1 MLIDPAKANKAL
13 PPIWS
18 EVLRFFTDP
27 HKPTILALSRPDPKK
42 NITTLLKA
50 YGERRQLRELAN
62 LTLILENR
70 DDIDERRKWILL
82 HVAHESDML
91 NSQGVF
97 INPALVEPFGLT
109 IIEITPNTGDMRHW
123 SGRVVYARET
133 LKLWNSNRTAPT
145 SFRTD
150 FLLNI
155 VPGQNGAGEVP
166 YDDSSRPRR
175 SRRRRLHPVRR
186 APPSTKI

>member
-42 NITTLLKA
+42 NITTPLKA

-62 LTLILENR
+62 L
-70 DDIDERRKWILL
+70 
-82 HVAHESDML
+82 
-91 NSQGVF
+91 GVF

-109 IIEITPNTGDMRHW
+109 IIEAAAYGLPM
-123 SGRVVYARET
+123 V
-133 LKLWNSNRTAPT
+133 
-145 SFRTD
+145 
-150 FLLNI
+150 
-155 VPGQNGAGEVP
+155 EVICCS
-166 YDDSSRPRR
+166 DDR
-175 SRRRRLHPVRR
+175 
-186 APPSTKI
+186 

>member
-1 MLIDPAKANKAL
+1 MLIDPAKSNKAL

-18 EVLRFFTDP
+18 KVLRFFTDP

-50 YGERRQLRELAN
+50 YGERRQLPELAN
-62 LTLILENR
+62 LTLILGNR
-70 DDIDERRKWILL
+70 DDINERRKWIPL

-109 IIEITPNTGDMRHW
+109 IIEAAAYGLP
-123 SGRVVYARET
+123 VV
-133 LKLWNSNRTAPT
+133 
-145 SFRTD
+145 
-150 FLLNI
+150 
-155 VPGQNGAGEVP
+155 EVICCS
-166 YDDSSRPRR
+166 DDQ
-175 SRRRRLHPVRR
+175 
-186 APPSTKI
+186 